1 MNRTNDEAVDRRGLD
16 RHLLRMRLTMGVFLA
31 TVPVAVIVAIFA
43 EHRRSAIASPLTMT
57 LVAVAA
63 SLWIGLSAN
72 RDARDRLERTK
83 RAFAVHG
90 DERKLLRD
98 HWWVYVMVLLR
109 LEVMVLCGVM
119 IALRGLGPGTAT
131 WLLLVAAVMI
141 ALTWPTLH
149 KTRLLLERAR
159 DLREF

>member
-1 MNRTNDEAVDRRGLD
+1 MD
-16 RHLLRMRLTMGVFLA
+16 RHYYIVAQLPLLSFDKPSTMTMGVFLA
-31 TVPVAVIVAIFA
+31 TVPAAVIVAVVS

-63 SLWIGLSAN
+63 SLWIGFSAN
-72 RDARDRLERTK
+72 GDARARLERTK

-90 DERKLLRD
+90 DERRLLRE

-109 LEVMVLCGVM
+109 LEVMVLCGVV
-119 IALRGLGPGTAT
+119 IALWGLGTGTAV
-131 WLLLVAAVMI
+131 WLLLVAAAMI
-141 ALTWPTLH
+141 VLTWPTLD

-159 DLREF
+159 ELRDF